1 MYRVKILDT
10 KDNTYQFALGYSRIA
25 KTSYEQREEHKQL
38 FWYMIRQRLVALC
51 FIVVMVTASVLSK
64 SVLSEEYGLF
74 AIIGLVIGIP
84 VLLYNKP
91 VGLGGNWNE

>member
-1 MYRVKILDT
+1 MYRIKTLDT

-38 FWYMIRQRLVALC
+38 FWYMIRQRVVALC
-51 FIVVMVTASVLSK
+51 FIIAMITASVLSK
-64 SVLSEEYGLF
+64 SILLNESGLF
-74 AIIGLVIGIP
+74 ALIGLVIGVP